1 MIKIT
6 VPNID
11 LLSLNRIKKQMFAQE
26 QKRIYVFG
34 LDIYK
39 YKRSTSLSC
48 LHEDEGQGE
57 E

>member
-1 MIKIT
+1 
-6 VPNID
+6 
-11 LLSLNRIKKQMFAQE
+11 MFPQE
-26 QKRIYVFG
+26 QKRIYMFG

-39 YKRSTSLSC
+39 YKCSTSLSC